1 MKAWQFTKTHAPL
14 KLVDYPE
21 PVAKAGEVVLDIKAT
36 GLCHTDV
43 TILDDPGWMKLVQ
56 APVILGHECAGVVD
70 SVGDGVTDFAVGDR
84 VGVCPVI
91 DADKG
96 ISIGGGIDGAYA
108 NKMVVPASALIPLPD
123 NVSFIEGAAATDAGM
138 TSHNALFNVG
148 GAKPGMKVGI
158 VGMGGI
164 GEFGAKLAVAK
175 GCTVYVADSKPTAR
189 QIAKEIGAV
198 AVFADAADMKD
209 VAPQVIL
216 DAAGF
221 DTTTNHALQA
231 VALHG
236 KVVVVGMGI
245 LHSTISTWDLIMKQA
260 QILGSMGGTKAD
272 IADCY
277 HLMAAGKVKPTL
289 STIDFDQI
297 DQGLDQLRDGK
308 VKGRLIATQD

>member
-1 MKAWQFTKTHAPL
+1 MKAWQFTKTHEPL

-21 PVAKAGEVVLDIKAT
+21 PVAKDGEVVINIKAA

-43 TILDDPGWMKLVQ
+43 TILDDPGWMQLVK
-56 APVILGHECAGVVD
+56 APVILGHECAGVID
-70 SVGDGVTDFAVGDR
+70 SVGAGVTDFTVGDR

-91 DADKG
+91 DPETG
-96 ISIGGGIDGAYA
+96 VSIGGGIDGAYA
-108 NKMVVPASALIPLPD
+108 DKMVVPASALIPLPD

-148 GAKPGMKVGI
+148 GAKPGMKIGI

-164 GEFGAKLAVAK
+164 GEFGTRMAVAK
-175 GCTVYVADSKPTAR
+175 GCEVYVADPKPEA
-189 QIAKEIGAV
+189 QKIAKEIGV
-198 AVFADAADMKD
+198 KGVFSDAADMQE

-221 DTTTNHALQA
+221 DTTTNHALKA
-231 VALHG
+231 VAFQG

-260 QILGSMGGTKAD
+260 QILGSMGGTKED
-272 IADCY
+272 IEDCY
-277 HLMAAGKVKPTL
+277 QMMAEGKVKPTL
-289 STIDFDQI
+289 STTTFDQI
-297 DQGLDQLRDGK
+297 DKGLDQLRAGN
-308 VKGRLIATQD
+308 VKGRLIAIHD

>member
-1 MKAWQFTKTHAPL
+1 MKAWQFTKTHEPL

-21 PVAKAGEVVLDIKAT
+21 PVAKAGEVVLDVKAT

-43 TILDDPGWMKLVQ
+43 TILDDPGWMKLVH

-70 SVGDGVTDFAVGDR
+70 SVGAGVTDFAVGDR

-123 NVSFIEGAAATDAGM
+123 NVSFIDGAAATDAGM

-164 GEFGAKLAVAK
+164 GEFGAQLAVAK
-175 GCTVYVADSKPTAR
+175 GCTVYVADPKPTAR
-189 QIAKEIGAV
+189 QIAKEIGAA
-198 AVFADAADMKD
+198 AVFEDAAEMKD

-277 HLMAAGKVKPTL
+277 QLMAAGKVKPTL
-289 STIDFDQI
+289 STIDFNQI

-308 VKGRLIATQD
+308 VKGRLIAIQD